1 MDKYYTEFINT
12 IKHKIREAQIKT
24 VVAANSQMLLLYW
37 QLGNYILENQ
47 QKEGWGAKIIQLLSK
62 DLKKEFPTMKGFSER
77 NLLYMKQFSQTYS
90 LPVILAFNEIENK
103 LKNSDGISQPL
114 VAQLLLP
121 DNELFIIAQQPV
133 AQIQSFDK
141 QEFTIMQQ
149 AVAQIHENDT
159 EALFLQ
165 SIVSKIQWSHHIVL
179 IDKEPK
185 LGKRFWY
192 MLNTIEHGISR
203 NILAMQ
209 IESKLFDRQIKA
221 KKITNFEK
229 TLPPIHSDFANYVL
243 KDPFIFDFVQAR
255 EKADERNIEEQLTH
269 NVTKFLLELGQG
281 FAFIGRQ
288 VHFEIGGSD
297 FYADL
302 LFYHTKLHCYVVVEL
317 KARSF
322 EPGDASQLNFYV
334 NLINDKLK
342 TESDNNT
349 IGLLLCKGKS
359 EIIAEYALK
368 GYSNPIGVTDY
379 QLSKAIP
386 DELKSSL
393 PQIEDIENEFKDIE

>member
-24 VVAANSQMLLLYW
+24 VVAANGQMLLLYW
-37 QLGNYILENQ
+37 QLGNYILANQ

-62 DLKKEFPTMKGFSER
+62 DLRKEFPGMKGFSER
-77 NLLYMKQFSQTYS
+77 NLKYMRSFSKMYHID
-90 LPVILAFNEIENK
+90 LIRLFVEIEKSIKSN
-103 LKNSDGISQPL
+103 
-114 VAQLLLP
+114 AQ
-121 DNELFIIAQQPV
+121 
-133 AQIQSFDK
+133 
-141 QEFTIMQQ
+141 IMQQ
-149 AVAQIHENDT
+149 AVAQIQSADEQEFTRTQQAVAQIHEHDI
-159 EALFLQ
+159 EALFLH

-179 IDKEPK
+179 IDKEPE
-185 LGKRFWY
+185 LEKRFWY
-192 MLNTIEHGISR
+192 MLNILEHGISR

-221 KKITNFEK
+221 RKVTNFEK
-229 TLPPIHSDFANYVL
+229 TLPPIHSDFANYAL
-243 KDPFIFDFVQAR
+243 KDPYIFDFVQAR
-255 EKADERNIEEQLTH
+255 EKADERNIEEQLTN

-288 VHFEIGGSD
+288 VHFEIGGND

-302 LFYHTKLHCYVVVEL
+302 LFYHTKLHCYIVVEL

-368 GYSNPIGVTDY
+368 GYSNPIGVSDF

-393 PQIEDIENEFKDIE
+393 PQIEDIENELKDIE

>member
-393 PQIEDIENEFKDIE
+393 PQIEDIENELKDIE

>member
-12 IKHKIREAQIKT
+12 VKHKIREAQIKT
-24 VVAANSQMLLLYW
+24 VVAANGQMLLLYW

-77 NLLYMKQFSQTYS
+77 NLKYMRSFSKTYHID
-90 LPVILAFNEIENK
+90 LIRLFVEIEK
-103 LKNSDGISQPL
+103 SIKNNVQ
-114 VAQLLLP
+114 
-121 DNELFIIAQQPV
+121 
-133 AQIQSFDK
+133 
-141 QEFTIMQQ
+141 IMQQ
-149 AVAQIHENDT
+149 AVAQIQSIDKQEFIITQQPVAQIHEHDT